1 MNEAIEYASIGGP
14 LVGVILIGF
23 LIGVEHTFE
32 ADHIIAVSTLLS
44 RESEK
49 SPWKVG
55 SAWGIGHSVTTM
67 VIGALLLLL
76 NIKLPGKIYEVGE
89 IAVGITLIYL
99 GLKHL
104 VFKEVRNTHKHTHG
118 GRFGHLNP
126 MQKWSDWNLMS
137 ISVGAIH
144 GFAGSGFL
152 ILLLVTTSEMI
163 EGILFLSS
171 FCASIIIIMGI
182 VSQMWGKI
190 QNIHQKMVGNIAG
203 SASIVAGMLLII
215 GYI

>member
-1 MNEAIEYASIGGP
+1 
-14 LVGVILIGF
+14 
-23 LIGVEHTFE
+23 
-32 ADHIIAVSTLLS
+32 
-44 RESEK
+44 
-49 SPWKVG
+49 
-55 SAWGIGHSVTTM
+55 
-67 VIGALLLLL
+67 
-76 NIKLPGKIYEVGE
+76 
-89 IAVGITLIYL
+89 
-99 GLKHL
+99 
-104 VFKEVRNTHKHTHG
+104 
-118 GRFGHLNP
+118 

-215 GYI
+215 G